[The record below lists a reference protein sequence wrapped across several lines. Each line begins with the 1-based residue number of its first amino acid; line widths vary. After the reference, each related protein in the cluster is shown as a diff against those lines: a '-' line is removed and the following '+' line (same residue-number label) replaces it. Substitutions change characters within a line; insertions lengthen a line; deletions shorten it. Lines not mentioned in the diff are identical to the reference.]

1 MLGDSYVTGTGGQ
14 SPALQPAMVSLMSNA
29 SGFRNYAVAGAAL
42 ATGGIAG
49 LIFPQFDQAV
59 AANANIKLAIMDGGL
74 SDILACDASTYPAC
88 TTICNSAG
96 SSTASVCTTIVT
108 EARKAFTNLL
118 TKMANAGVSDVIYFF
133 LPHLPGSNSGY
144 AELVDYAAPLFASD
158 CAGTLATSGG
168 KLACHFVDLRAPF
181 AAAGGDMNPANFTA
195 DAVHPSPAGQ
205 AIIATEIVGVMTSQ
219 CLGRTSSSGCCR

>member
-1 MLGDSYVTGTGGQ
+1 MLGDSYVTGTG
-14 SPALQPAMVSLMSNA
+14 SLALQPAMVSLMSNA
-29 SGFRNYAVAGAAL
+29 SGFRNYAVAGTAL
-42 ATGGIAG
+42 ATGGLTGFIP
-49 LIFPQFDQAV
+49 PQFDQAV
-59 AANANIKLAIMDGGL
+59 AGSANIKLVIMDGGL
-74 SDILACDASTYPAC
+74 SDILACDASTYPGC
-88 TTICNSAG
+88 TTICKGGG
-96 SSTASVCTTIVT
+96 SSTASVCTGIVT
-108 EARKAFTNLL
+108 TARTAFTNLL

-181 AAAGGDMNPANFTA
+181 AAAGGDMNPANFIA
-195 DAVHPSPAGQ
+195 DAVHPSAAGQ

-219 CLGRTSSSGCCR
+219 CLGQTPLSGCCR